1 MREDIIKLFKD
12 GVIVAC
18 QAEEHEPLHGAQFM
32 AGMAKS
38 AQIGGALGIRANG
51 LLDIAAIRL
60 SVNLPIIGSHRV
72 DTPGYIVR
80 ITPTIEI
87 ARQVAAA
94 GADIIAVDATNR
106 PHPDGLSIQERIKAI
121 HRDTGRCVMADI
133 ASFEEGLAA
142 EEAGAE
148 LVATTLS
155 GYVHTAQLSLDPD
168 FKLIAQLAN
177 RLKIPV
183 IAEGRFTTPDQAAH
197 ALDLGAYAVVVG
209 SPITRPQWITAQFV
223 NRLKNN

>member
-1 MREDIIKLFKD
+1 MRGDVIQLFK
-12 GVIVAC
+12 GGLIVAC
-18 QAEEHEPLHGAQFM
+18 QADDHEPLFGAHIM
-32 AGMAKS
+32 AAMAKS
-38 AQIGGALGIRANG
+38 AQIGGALAIRASG

-60 SVNLPIIGSHRV
+60 GVNLPIIGSQKT

-80 ITPTIEI
+80 ITPTIES

-106 PHPDGLSIQERIKAI
+106 PHPDGLSIAERIKSI
-121 HRDTGRCVMADI
+121 HRDTGRCVLADI
-133 ASFEEGLAA
+133 ASYDEGLAA
-142 EEAGAE
+142 EAAGADA
-148 LVATTLS
+148 VATTLS

-197 ALDLGAYAVVVG
+197 ALDLGAFAVVVG

-223 NRLKNN
+223 SRLRNT